1 MIRILVVLFVFMIK
15 GDQKVQKSKVLN
27 FYLKFDLYLPRG
39 FLLAFFFIADLTCL
53 YGFRDKKNRKG
64 TLFLTVIHLLNESR
78 IQHLNNG
85 YRFWGNAWIL

>member
-1 MIRILVVLFVFMIK
+1 MIK

-39 FLLAFFFIADLTCL
+39 FLPACFFFIADLTCL